1 MSVICGVFAVATTIC
16 NITVLMVHFVNKK
29 LINAQAVYKI
39 SLAISDFL
47 VGVVIFP
54 TFISSLVKSV
64 ISPLQ
69 IKYLTFVGYY
79 KFVDEI
85 KILNLTK
92 NPFIPFTETLTEPTD
107 EDKRYYNAIGVFSY
121 LSVSVSEVTLGA
133 AAIDRFKAI
142 YRPLAYNPSNAIS
155 TAKKISV
162 AIWIAMLL
170 LSTFP
175 VYANGY
181 RYESYNSIL
190 IIPYGPL
197 APVIYPILLITF
209 TLLMWITTI
218 STFVVYKKTASK
230 RKRLVANR
238 FQSNQ
243 IKQQKRLLQTLGIMV
258 GVFTLCL
265 VPTVPFTLLQDPQSF
280 QDFRSFFNSAGVVVA
295 IVLASNSLW
304 NFFVYNARNKDFKKT
319 VKNLYSRLFAKLH
332 IC

>member
-1 MSVICGVFAVATTIC
+1 MSVISAVFAVATITC
-16 NITVLMVHFVNKK
+16 NITVLMVHFVNRK

-47 VGVVIFP
+47 VGVVVFP
-54 TFISSLVKSV
+54 SFVSSLVKSV

-85 KILNLTK
+85 KILNLNK
-92 NPFIPFTETLTEPTD
+92 NLFIPFTETLTEPTD

-121 LSVSVSEVTLGA
+121 LSISVSAVTLAA

-142 YRPLAYNPSNAIS
+142 YRPLAYNRSNAIS

-175 VYANGY
+175 VYTNGY
-181 RYESYNSIL
+181 RYESLYSIL

-197 APVIYPILLITF
+197 APVIYPMVLIF
-209 TLLMWITTI
+209 PTLLMWIATI
-218 STFVVYKKTASK
+218 STFFVYKKTVSK

-265 VPTVPFTLLQDPQSF
+265 VPASTFTLLQHSQAYL
-280 QDFRSFFNSAGVVVA
+280 DFRRFFNSAGVVVA
-295 IVLASNSLW
+295 IVFTSNSLW

-319 VKNLYSRLFAKLH
+319 AKNLYSRLFAKLH